1 MLQAD
6 VQQQTACSC
15 AHAQVAMRDL
25 LSLWMQANVQQGANG
40 PLNALL
46 QGLPSYSLG
55 LSRQPPQQQVRP
67 IPPVVCFEHVCSAQQ
82 LGEAGHASVYSSMI
96 SCGNS

>member
-1 MLQAD
+1 M
-6 VQQQTACSC
+6 
-15 AHAQVAMRDL
+15 HQVAMRDL

-40 PLNALL
+40 PLDALL

-67 IPPVVCFEHVCSAQQ
+67 IPPVVCSEHVCTLTVGIQCTAARRSWTRFC
-82 LGEAGHASVYSSMI
+82 M
-96 SCGNS
+96 